1 MMINR
6 RIILFGLIIVLG
18 LTVLTMGKNF
28 INNRLASDDDDE
40 IEVVRSDEDIINVTE
55 DDDGMRKTVLYFK
68 NREGY
73 LVPVMRRIPWEEG
86 IARATLNNMIDS
98 AELRDTLSH
107 TGLLPI
113 IPAGTEIM
121 GIAIDEETS
130 ICKINFSENFLN
142 NESESDEESLIKGV
156 VYTLTEFPAIEK
168 VNILV
173 GGKEVETLTHG
184 TRVGSVLERKDI
196 NLVGKPGEG
205 KSKVL
210 VYYKDKTDDE
220 YQYFIPMTIPTLAPE
235 ANVYSALDI
244 LFQGPPDGLGL
255 SSDMPQGTT
264 LHGVEISNGTAYVDI
279 SYDIYEEE
287 SEQISFSDI
296 IKNIGLTLS
305 QFEEIETVE
314 LLIDGETINTT
325 VPAFANEY

>member
-1 MMINR
+1 MINR

-28 INNRLASDDDDE
+28 INKRLASDDDE
-40 IEVVRSDEDIINVTE
+40 IEVVRSDEDVINVTE

-68 NREGY
+68 NRDGY

-98 AELRDTLSH
+98 PELRDSLSY

-113 IPAGTEIM
+113 IPAGTEVT
-121 GIAIDEETS
+121 GIAIDEETG
-130 ICKINFSENFLN
+130 ICKISFSENFLN
-142 NESESDEESLIKGV
+142 NESQSDEESLIKGV
-156 VYTLTEFPAIEK
+156 VYTLTEFPTIEK
-168 VNILV
+168 VKILV
-173 GGKEVETLTHG
+173 GGKELESLTHG
-184 TRVGSVLERKDI
+184 TSIGSILERKDI
-196 NLVGKPGEG
+196 NLVGRPEDG

-210 VYYKDKTDDE
+210 VYYKDKTDED

-244 LFQGPPDGLGL
+244 LFQGPPEGLGL

-287 SEQISFSDI
+287 SEQISFSNI

-305 QFEEIETVE
+305 QFEEIEVVE

>member
-1 MMINR
+1 MINK

-18 LTVLTMGKNF
+18 LTVLTVGRNF
-28 INNRLASDDDDE
+28 ISNRVASDDDK
-40 IEVVRSDEDIINVTE
+40 IEVVRSDENVINVTE
-55 DDDGMRKTVLYFK
+55 EDEDGMRKTVMYFK
-68 NREGY
+68 NNEGY

-86 IARATLNNMIDS
+86 IAKATLNNMIDS
-98 AELRDTLSH
+98 PELRDTLND

-113 IPAGTEIM
+113 IPAGTEITGM
-121 GIAIDEETS
+121 TIDEDTG
-130 ICKINFSENFLN
+130 ICKIDFSDNFLN

-168 VNILV
+168 VKINV
-173 GGKEVETLTHG
+173 GGEEIQTLAHG
-184 TRVGSVLERKDI
+184 TDLSCVLERKDI
-196 NLVGKPGEG
+196 NLLGKSEEG

-210 VYYKDKTDDE
+210 VYYKGDTDNDYE
-220 YQYFIPMTIPTLAPE
+220 YFVPMTIPTLAPE

-244 LFQGPPDGLGL
+244 LFKGPPEGLGL
-255 SSDMPQGTT
+255 SSDMPKDTT
-264 LHGVEISNGTAYVDI
+264 LHGVEVKNGTAYVDI
-279 SYDIYEEE
+279 SYDVYEEDTE
-287 SEQISFSDI
+287 EVSFSNL